1 MRRSN
6 IACIVCRKIVSVRDQ
21 ELVQYETGKNTMQA
35 FEEALNSRHF
45 VAPILIAIAASGLH

>member
-6 IACIVCRKIVSVRDQ
+6 IACVVCRKNVSVADQ

-45 VAPILIAIAASGLH
+45 VAPVS